1 MAKSVSVFRKWL
13 MSIDQPLL
21 IVVLLLISIG
31 ILVSITSTPAVA
43 IKLGLS
49 PFYFTKQHIITLP
62 IALIIIFFLSRLQTN
77 HIILLSIIGGCGC
90 VFLILC
96 TLIFGSEIKG
106 AKRWIDI
113 FGFSLQP
120 SEFLKP
126 TLSIITAWFISKQY
140 KNKKFNGITYS
151 ILSMVIVVPLLLK
164 QPDIGMTVIIVST
177 WVAQLFVSGL
187 SILLLA
193 SAFVIGIASL
203 VGVYF
208 ALPHFADRINKF
220 IFPTAEDN
228 DLYQIERSLQAF
240 KNGELFGTG
249 PGEGT
254 VKMTIPD
261 CHSDFVFS
269 VIGEEF
275 GLFMCIG
282 VMLLFAILVI
292 RPILKII
299 STSSMFCLSAIFG
312 LSVQIF
318 IQTSIN
324 ICSALHLIPTKGM
337 TLQFISYGC
346 SSFLSSAICV
356 GFLLALTKYSS
367 LINGDL

>member
-1 MAKSVSVFRKWL
+1 MSRGVSAFRKWL
-13 MSIDQPLL
+13 MLIDQPLF
-21 IVVLLLISIG
+21 IAVLLLISIG
-31 ILVSITSTPAVA
+31 VWVSVASTPAIA

-49 PFYFTKQHIITLP
+49 PFHFVKQHVVTLP
-62 IALIIIFFLSRLQTN
+62 IVLAIIVFLSVLQPKQ
-77 HIILLSIIGGCGC
+77 ILILSVIGCCGC
-90 VFLILC
+90 VFLIFC
-96 TLIFGSEIKG
+96 TLLFGSEIKG
-106 AKRWIDI
+106 ARRWLDI

-126 TLSIITAWFISKQY
+126 ILSIITAYFVSKQY
-140 KNKKFNGITYS
+140 KNDKSNGILFSVAS
-151 ILSMVIVVPLLLK
+151 IIFVIFLLLR
-164 QPDIGMTVIIVST
+164 QPDIGMSVVLLST
-177 WVAQLFVSGL
+177 WVAQLFISGL
-187 SILLLA
+187 SIKMIVSGIVA
-193 SAFVIGIASL
+193 GIASL
-203 VGVYF
+203 ASLYF
-208 ALPHFADRINKF
+208 VLPHFADRINKF
-220 IFPTAEDN
+220 IFPNTEDN

-240 KNGELFGTG
+240 KNGGLFGTG

-275 GLFMCIG
+275 GFFACVVVI
-282 VMLLFAILVI
+282 LLFAMLVI
-292 RPILKII
+292 RPIIKAI
-299 STSSMFCLSAIFG
+299 SASNMFCFLAIFG

-346 SSFLSSAICV
+346 SSLLSSAICV
-356 GFLLALTKYSS
+356 GFLLALTKYSV
-367 LINGDL
+367 LKNDRL